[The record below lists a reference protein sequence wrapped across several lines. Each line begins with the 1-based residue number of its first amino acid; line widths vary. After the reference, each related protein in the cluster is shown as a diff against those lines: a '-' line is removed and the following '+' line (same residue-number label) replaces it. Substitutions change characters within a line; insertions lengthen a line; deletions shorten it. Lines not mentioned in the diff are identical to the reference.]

1 MIDKEFKWPE
11 INSTVAMFSFS
22 LPGQNRMRKDTFQVV
37 LVLKILMMVTR
48 IWNGDLT
55 NGIREML

>member
-1 MIDKEFKWPE
+1 
-11 INSTVAMFSFS
+11 
-22 LPGQNRMRKDTFQVV
+22 MRKDTFQVV